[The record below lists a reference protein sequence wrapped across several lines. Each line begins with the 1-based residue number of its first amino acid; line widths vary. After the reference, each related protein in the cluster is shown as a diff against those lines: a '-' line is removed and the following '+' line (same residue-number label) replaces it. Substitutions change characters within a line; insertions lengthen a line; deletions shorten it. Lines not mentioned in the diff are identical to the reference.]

1 LKNGNVLA
9 MPYAE
14 NQFDTILLISILEHL
29 RPDEQAR
36 AFEEIRR
43 VLKPGGQ
50 VVYGVPVER
59 PFMVAMFRLLGYD
72 IRKAHFS
79 TEKQIAEAAG
89 KTLQEVR
96 ILQMKSTPPLFGTV
110 YEVGHFIKTS

>member
-1 LKNGNVLA
+1 MQPN
-9 MPYAE
+9 
-14 NQFDTILLISILEHL
+14 
-29 RPDEQAR
+29 EQVR
-36 AFEEIRR
+36 AFAEIQR

-79 TEKQIAEAAG
+79 TERQIAEAAG
-89 KTLQEVR
+89 KILQKVR
-96 ILQMKSTPPLFGTV
+96 ILQMKSTPPLFGAV
-110 YEVGHFIKTS
+110 YEVGHFIKATS